1 MAKFLSY
8 QSKKS
13 KPQIFLSFAILLTH
27 FLDNKSSFPDTLA
40 CGTTKS
46 SAL

>member
-1 MAKFLSY
+1 MAKFLLY

-13 KPQIFLSFAILLTH
+13 KPQTFLSFTILLTH
-27 FLDNKSSFPDTLA
+27 FLDNKNSFPETLA
-40 CGTTKS
+40 CGTTIT